1 MPFYICAVARRKAS
15 SAAIFMSGIAPMTT
29 EVAAPMLKSWLSD
42 GGEIA
47 LLDVREAGQFGE
59 AHPFFAVPLPYSRFE
74 LRLTEL
80 VPNPAARVVLCDAGD
95 GVAER
100 AAKRAQDMGY
110 SNLHILEGGAPA
122 WGRAGYTL
130 YAGVNLP
137 SKTFGELVE
146 HARHTP
152 RITAKEL
159 QAMREA
165 GENMVIVDG
174 RTPAEYRRM
183 NIPDGISCPNGELAL
198 RIHDIASDPTTKIV
212 VNCAGRTRSIIGAQT
227 LIDFGVPNPVMALEN
242 GTQGWFLAGLQ
253 LEHGASRHFPAV
265 VSDAGLDARR
275 ARARAFAARHGAGFV
290 GVGQIHAWRTDKTRT
305 TYLLDVRTEAEHRAG
320 PVGAFRHA
328 PGGQLIQ
335 ATDQWIGVKGAR
347 VVLLDGELVRAPM
360 VAGWLRQLGHEA
372 YVLEEG
378 AASAAAASILDM
390 QGGTVVNLF
399 GGRDLVHAA
408 DAPSGTEPMTPEEL
422 ATALAAGTAQ
432 VIDLRPSTEFRKGHI
447 PGAVWSIRPRIV
459 AAADSSKTIILILGD
474 AEEAAFAAL
483 ELVEAGI
490 HNLRDL
496 AGGLHGWRAA
506 GLPVEATSKDPPDAD
521 CIDFLFFTARR
532 HDNDAEAARQYLT
545 WETGLLAQLDDE
557 ERGVF
562 RISG

>member
-1 MPFYICAVARRKAS
+1 
-15 SAAIFMSGIAPMTT
+15 MTA
-29 EVAAPMLKSWLSD
+29 EVDAKTLKSWLSD

-74 LRLTEL
+74 LGLWEL

-110 SNLHILEGGAPA
+110 GHLHILKGGAPA
-122 WGRAGYTL
+122 WGGAGYTL

-146 HARHTP
+146 HQRHTP

-198 RIHDIASDPTTKIV
+198 RIHDIAPDPKTKIV

-227 LIDFGVPNPVMALEN
+227 LIDFGVANPVVALEN
-242 GTQGWFLAGLQ
+242 GTQGWFLAGLE
-253 LEHGASRHFPAV
+253 LERGASRSYPAE
-265 VSDAGLDARR
+265 VSGAGLAERR
-275 ARARAFAARHGAGFV
+275 ASARAFARKHGADV
-290 GVGQIHAWRTDKTRT
+290 VSAAKVRAWRADKTRT
-305 TYLLDVRTEAEHRAG
+305 TYLLDVRTAEEHRTRSVAG
-320 PVGAFRHA
+320 FRHA

-335 ATDQWIGVKGAR
+335 ATDQWVGVKGAR
-347 VVLLDGELVRAPM
+347 LVLLDGELVRAPM
-360 VAGWLRQLGHEA
+360 VAAWLRQLGHEA

-378 AASAAAASILDM
+378 ASAAADAIADTSGDGWEVSARIVCDDD
-390 QGGTVVNLF
+390 VNVPEV
-399 GGRDLVHAA
+399 GD
-408 DAPSGTEPMTPEEL
+408 TEEVSTTGPLKPHEL
-422 ATALAAGTAQ
+422 AAALSAGTAR
-432 VIDLRPSTEFRKGHI
+432 VIDLRRSMEFRKGHI
-447 PGAVWSIRPRIV
+447 PGAIWSIRPRIAAV
-459 AAADSSKTIILILGD
+459 ADRSKTIVLIPGD
-474 AEEAAFAAL
+474 LDEVPFAAM
-483 ELVEAGI
+483 ELIEGGI
-490 HNLRDL
+490 GNLRDL
-496 AGGLHGWRAA
+496 AGGLKAWREA
-506 GLPVEATSKDPPDAD
+506 GLPVEATPNNPPDTD
-521 CIDFLFFTARR
+521 CIDFLFFTASR
-532 HDNDAEAARQYLT
+532 HDNDPAAARQYLA
-545 WETGLLAQLDDE
+545 WETGLLAQLDDQ

-562 RISG
+562 RIS